1 MGDDLT
7 DMGISAT
14 AAAAMGREQV
24 VLAHH
29 PEHPLA
35 GNTDATTDPKPSPDL
50 TVSLV
55 PGGVERA
62 EGVSGM
68 TLLDIGGGIG
78 TIQLEMLSAGASEA
92 ISVEASIAHMEAGQE
107 EARRQGS
114 RDHVRHRHGDFVEL
128 APDIAPV
135 DIVTLD
141 KVICCYDDMQNL
153 VGLSSARAGK
163 LYGVV
168 YPRDVWW
175 IKPLLSV
182 ANFFLWAR
190 RNPFRVFAHST
201 AAVDALVTG
210 NGLRQKFRRTTFWMQ
225 VLVYAR

>member
-1 MGDDLT
+1 MT
-7 DMGISAT
+7 SCQCQGIEICFT
-14 AAAAMGREQV
+14 KKAAAKELKRYRDRG
-24 VLAHH
+24 L
-29 PEHPLA
+29 
-35 GNTDATTDPKPSPDL
+35 DKTTQI
-50 TVSLV
+50 LV
-55 PGGVERA
+55 EALKA

-78 TIQLEMLSAGASEA
+78 TIQLELLSAGASEA
-92 ISVEASIAHMEAGQE
+92 ISVEASTAHMEAGQE

-114 RDHVRHRHGDFVEL
+114 RDRVRHRHGDFVEL